1 MGEEQFESTHT
12 YEPSQSEE
20 NVVMSEIVKKAQEV
34 YLKSY
39 DIKRVN
45 GFIVVIRKSD
55 NKRVFRSKTITKY
68 EKFQTNEIM
77 EIIQRGREAN
87 RNRSTES

>member
-1 MGEEQFESTHT
+1 M
-12 YEPSQSEE
+12 
-20 NVVMSEIVKKAQEV
+20 

-87 RNRSTES
+87 RNRFKRSPNIYVDPE